1 MLVSMS
7 DPTAPRR
14 RGPQARAARNDR
26 AVLEAAHHV
35 FLTQGVDAPVSAV
48 AERAGVGMGSLYR
61 RYRTKEE
68 LLRRLSLYSMES
80 VAHAA
85 EEAMDVADPWQAVAD
100 YVWRCVE
107 SGCGVMVP
115 LAGTGEVTEEMRHA
129 SERAR
134 QASEALVSRAQAA
147 GVLRADV
154 TAFDLSLL
162 ISHFRCPPDGVADPR
177 MAQRR
182 LLSIAL
188 DGLRVQGG
196 AGVGELPG
204 DASEPIDFQ
213 SGWNNHCVV
222 AEGSANGGGC

>member
-1 MLVSMS
+1 MC

-68 LLRRLSLYSMES
+68 LLQRLGVDSMES
-80 VAHAA
+80 VAGAA
-85 EEAMDVADPWQAVAD
+85 EEAMAVADPWQAVAD

-107 SGCGVMVP
+107 RGLGVLAP
-115 LAGTGEVTEEMRHA
+115 LASTVEATEEMRRA

-134 QASEALVSRAQAA
+134 QATEALVSRAQTA

-154 TAFDLSLL
+154 SAFDLTLL
-162 ISHFRCPPDGVADPR
+162 ISHFRCPPEGVADPHL
-177 MAQRR
+177 AQRR
-182 LLSIAL
+182 LLAIAL
-188 DGLRVQGG
+188 DGLRAP
-196 AGVGELPG
+196 AGSGINATLPG
-204 DASEPIDFQ
+204 APPEPGDFQ
-213 SGWNNHCVV
+213 SAWNNHCV
-222 AEGSANGGGC
+222 APEAGGSTHGACG